1 MSNINHVHEF
11 AIITAAGI
19 VDTSLPFLQTLGMV
33 DESIY
38 KRFGRAVASR
48 RTALKLTQSKLGE
61 LVGLSRA
68 SIANIESGRQ
78 NVLLHQVYNI
88 ADALQCAQLGDL
100 LPKPDFDRQGEDIAM
115 NIADDHGV
123 TARGKAQITDLIH
136 SALARRG
143 SGKSRA

>member
-1 MSNINHVHEF
+1 MS
-11 AIITAAGI
+11 
-19 VDTSLPFLQTLGMV
+19 

-48 RTALKLTQSKLGE
+48 RIALKLTQSKLGE

-78 NVLLHQVYNI
+78 NVLLHQVYNL
-88 ADALQCAQLGDL
+88 ADALQCAQLADL
-100 LPKPDFDRQGEDIAM
+100 LPKPDVDRQGEDIAM
-115 NIADDHGV
+115 NVADDQGV
-123 TARGKAQITDLIH
+123 TAREKAQINDLIH